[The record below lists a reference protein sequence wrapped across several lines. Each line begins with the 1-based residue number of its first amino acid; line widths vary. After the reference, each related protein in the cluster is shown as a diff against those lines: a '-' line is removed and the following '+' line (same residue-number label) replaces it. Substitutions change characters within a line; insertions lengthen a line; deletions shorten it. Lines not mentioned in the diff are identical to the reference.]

1 MASINYFSGRKRY
14 GRPQAMLFSD
24 NPGTLHVLNAGT
36 ENEQKFYLPDGF
48 EVGTSQLNIT
58 DPELIDQFLIL
69 SDDNR
74 SEIKFDTERIEK
86 RQRMI
91 NGRMR
96 SYHIADKLK
105 INVSWDMLPSRA
117 FKTFAGFNPDDGVA
131 SLVSAVDHDNSQATI
146 DKRVKPYGSAYYDD
160 QQYTTDGGAGGVE
173 LLKWYENH
181 PGSFWVFL
189 SYDKYS
195 AFENLPFNN
204 LNKYSQVVEV
214 FFDDFSYSVVKRGRS
229 NHDFWNV
236 SLTLE
241 EV

>member
-1 MASINYFSGRKRY
+1 MASISYFSGRKRY

-24 NPGTLHVLNAGT
+24 NPGTLHVINQGT

-48 EVGTSQLNIT
+48 EVGTNELNIT
-58 DPELIDQFLIL
+58 NPDLIDQFIIL

-74 SEIKFDTERIEK
+74 SEIKFATERIEK

-105 INVSWDMLPSRA
+105 IDVSWDMLPSRA
-117 FKTFAGFNPDDGVA
+117 FSSFASFDPETGEKTF
-131 SLVSAVDHDNSQATI
+131 VSAVDNDNNQLTPDKKVSPFGSQFY
-146 DKRVKPYGSAYYDD
+146 PD
-160 QQYTTDGGAGGVE
+160 QQYTSDGGAGGVE

-195 AFENLPFNN
+195 AFDNSPFNN
-204 LNKYSQVVEV
+204 LTKYSQVVEV
-214 FFDDFSYSVVKRGRS
+214 FFDEFTYSVVKRGRA